1 MNFNENCFSSKNSTI
16 ADNLFFKLIV
26 YSKKERKKEK
36 RERKRK
42 RKRFQMKNSKKG
54 FLKKNS

>member
-16 ADNLFFKLIV
+16 ADDLFFKLIV
-26 YSKKERKKEK
+26 YSKKERKKE
-36 RERKRK
+36 KRK